1 MEGRKDR
8 RMILHP
14 AIVALLLTS
23 GLVSAMILYAAV
35 FGGKILRYWDITS
48 GSAQQLALERS
59 IYLVSTLV
67 ACALVLQIASLFLYI
82 YTADD
87 LHSRFVGAMCAAGT
101 LNVNPYGYPAFLL
114 KVFNCLL
121 AGVWLILNYADNKAY
136 DYPLIRKKFV
146 FLLIIVPF
154 VLSETVAQASYFL
167 KMSPNIIT
175 SCCGSLFS
183 SEQGSI
189 SGDLATL
196 PPGPMMIAFF
206 ASLAFM
212 TASGLK
218 YRMTGR
224 GGTLFSL
231 FSVATFPVMVL
242 SLLSFIALYFYELP
256 THHCPFCVLQRE
268 YGYIGYL
275 LYIALLSGVVAGLG
289 VGFLMPFKGI
299 ASLSHRLPQIQK
311 RLALICLLAYAVFAG
326 ISIYRMISTDF
337 TLGLF

>member
-1 MEGRKDR
+1 
-8 RMILHP
+8 MILHP

-256 THHCPFCVLQRE
+256 THHCPFCILQRE
-268 YGYIGYL
+268 YGYVGYVLYSALIGGV
-275 LYIALLSGVVAGLG
+275 ISGAG
-289 VGFLMPFKGI
+289 VGILMPFRSVR
-299 ASLSHRLPQIQK
+299 SLVSVIPALGK
-311 RLALICLLAYAVFAG
+311 NLALVSIICYLSFAAV
-326 ISIYRMISTDF
+326 SIWKILTANLS
-337 TLGLF
+337 LGLW